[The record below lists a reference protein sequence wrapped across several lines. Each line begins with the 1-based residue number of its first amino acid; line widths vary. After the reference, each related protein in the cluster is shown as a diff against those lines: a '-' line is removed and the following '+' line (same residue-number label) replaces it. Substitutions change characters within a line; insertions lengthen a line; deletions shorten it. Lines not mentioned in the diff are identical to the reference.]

1 MHIDTLTTNPNLA
14 VACTAYFIGCASP
27 GPSIVALMGTA
38 MNGGRAPAFALAAG
52 ITVSSWTLGLTA
64 ALGLA
69 SLLAAWSGALTVV
82 KVIGGLYLLWLAF
95 KAGRSALSRHD
106 LADARAAG
114 RSGNLRQ
121 VFLKGIAMH
130 ITNPKA
136 IFVWLSTIS
145 MGLPS
150 AHASPVDS
158 LVVFAA
164 CGLLGVLI
172 FTSYALL
179 FSTAVARR
187 VYRATRR
194 VFDGAIAV
202 FFGFAG
208 LRMLLSRA
216 P

>member
-1 MHIDTLTTNPNLA
+1 MHLDTLTANPNLA

-38 MNGGRAPAFALAAG
+38 MNGGRAPALALAAG
-52 ITVSSWTLGLTA
+52 ITLSSWTLGLTA

-69 SLLAAWSGALTVV
+69 SLLAAWSGALMVV

-106 LADARAAG
+106 AADAGASG
-114 RSGNLRQ
+114 RTGSLRQ

-145 MGLPS
+145 MGLP
-150 AHASPVDS
+150 AHASPTDS
-158 LVVFAA
+158 LVVFAV

-172 FTSYALL
+172 FVSYALL

-187 VYRATRR
+187 IYRSTRR
-194 VFDGAIAV
+194 AFDSTIAL

-208 LRMLLSRA
+208 LRMLLSRHL
-216 P
+216 

>member
-1 MHIDTLTTNPNLA
+1 MHLDTLTSNPNLA

-106 LADARAAG
+106 AADAGAAG
-114 RSGNLRQ
+114 RSGSLRQ
-121 VFLKGIAMH
+121 IFLKGIAMH

-145 MGLPS
+145 MGLPV
-150 AHASPVDS
+150 HASPTDS

-172 FTSYALL
+172 FISYALL

-187 VYRATRR
+187 VYRSTRR
-194 VFDGAIAV
+194 AFDGTIAV

-208 LRMLLSRA
+208 LRMLLSRHL
-216 P
+216 